1 MFDSISLD
9 SVPEGA
15 RVKILSLMVGR
26 GARQRLLEM
35 GITPGTEVLIV
46 NNKHFGPI
54 LVLSRGTIIALGR
67 GIARKILVEVI
78 SNEHINQG
86 KKSPT

>member
-1 MFDSISLD
+1 VLDGVSLD
-9 SVPEGA
+9 LAPEGA
-15 RVKILSLMVGR
+15 RVRILSLMVGR